1 MFSYVLSQPI
11 VLPRILSTWAVAAP
25 LALVMMI
32 VPHLKAYALAL
43 PFTAAAA
50 GESLYRLQRC
60 RSVPGAAA
68 AVLDEGAYVDAS
80 GDVAVSQSEEL
91 EWTMRQQETF
101 EWQQLLAASSLG
113 DACAAV
119 WGFAANMCPFPPF
132 TTLTLC
138 IILCQQLHAL
148 RNACLQFLLP
158 PCWRFRS
165 RG

>member
-1 MFSYVLSQPI
+1 MISYVLSQPI

-43 PFTAAAA
+43 PFTVAAA

-80 GDVAVSQSEEL
+80 GDVAVSESEEL

-119 WGFAANMCPFPPF
+119 WGFTANMYPLPLPAP
-132 TTLTLC
+132 LTLC
-138 IILCQQLHAL
+138 IFIRQQLHAPH
-148 RNACLQFLLP
+148 NACLSSLLRS
-158 PCWRFRS
+158 CRRFRS
-165 RG
+165 R